1 MAAKARRRRAS
12 VASALSTATE
22 QQAPVGEPPRK
33 PQGLSKADWLNA
45 FKRSFS
51 EFLADDAMGLSQQIA
66 YSSLLAFFPAM
77 AFLVGALGIFGLF
90 EDVKSLLDP
99 IAPHGVITFISTLQ
113 QDSKGGAKVTAFVIG
128 FFGAVWA
135 ASGAMGSVI
144 KAVNTAYDRQETR
157 PFWKVRGIAILL
169 VVLSG
174 ITTAGLFLLIVVG
187 GKLGDAISK
196 KAGLGGAFNL
206 IWDLARWPIA
216 FCAILLF
223 FALVYHLGPNTSQ
236 RRWQW
241 VTPGS
246 AAGAVLWLF
255 LSGLFAVY
263 VTFAGSYS
271 KTYGTIASGVIL
283 LLWLNYSAFAL
294 LYGAELNSE
303 LDRQAD
309 IAAAGGPSAGLISPG
324 RRQR

>member
-1 MAAKARRRRAS
+1 L
-12 VASALSTATE
+12 SAATE
-22 QQAPVGEPPRK
+22 QRRARVGRSPRS
-33 PQGLSKADWLNA
+33 PERLSRGEWLAA

-51 EFLADDAMGLSQQIA
+51 GFMGDDCMGLAQQIA

-77 AFLVGALGIFGLF
+77 AFLVGALGLF
-90 EDVKSLLDP
+90 HLFDDVERLLDP
-99 IAPHGVITFISTLQ
+99 IAPHGVIKFIASLQ
-113 QDSKGGAKVTAFVIG
+113 HDSNGGTSAAAFVIG

-144 KAVNTAYDRQETR
+144 KAVNRAYNRQETR
-157 PFWKVRGIAILL
+157 PFWKLRTIAILL

-174 ITTAGLFLLIVVG
+174 ITTALLFLLIVVG

-196 KAGLGGAFNL
+196 KAGLSGAFDWTWGIL
-206 IWDLARWPIA
+206 RWPVA
-216 FCAILLF
+216 FAAILLF
-223 FALVYHLGPNTSQ
+223 FAFVYYLAPNREQ
-236 RRWQW
+236 RSWKW
-241 VTPGS
+241 ITPGS
-246 AAGAVLWLF
+246 LLGGVLWLA

-263 VTFAGSYS
+263 VTYAGHYT

-309 IAAAGGPSAGLISPG
+309 IRAAGGEHAGLVKPVRRG
-324 RRQR
+324 R